1 MLFSEKIISLFEKK
15 DSIMKLEDDVQ
26 SIINDI
32 VKAYKENKKVIV
44 FGNGGSASDALH
56 MCAELQ
62 GRFFLDRKGLGA
74 ICLNTNVSTMTAVG
88 NDLGFNEIFK
98 KPLEGLLNQG
108 DIVIGISTS
117 GNSENVMRA
126 IEYANNNG
134 GKCFTLTGK
143 DGGKLKDISD
153 CLIAPS
159 DITPEI
165 QEIHIMIIHYIC
177 MRVEEILFG

>member
-126 IEYANNNG
+126 IEYANDNG